1 MKEFYKGHKKLK
13 PREPRATLL
22 LVDRSFDIVSPVMHD
37 YYYQNIVYDV
47 RDVGENGKT
56 KADNRT
62 VYLNDQDEL
71 WVRFRNK
78 HLAFVMNRVNAE
90 AQAVIKDQQKNKV
103 NSDEMNLQE
112 MAEVLRNMPKV
123 EELMKNYQIHIDL
136 AYKIVQDFQKNNKKE
151 LIQLEQKIVSGLDS
165 RGNKINN
172 TKLVMEVS
180 QLAKDLTDVD
190 YLRLLIIYLNCF

>member
-1 MKEFYKGHKKLK
+1 MK

-22 LVDRSFDIVSPVMHD
+22 LVDRSFDIVSPVIHD

-71 WVRFRNK
+71 WVKFRNK

-136 AYKIVQDFQKNNKKE
+136 AYKIV
-151 LIQLEQKIVSGLDS
+151 
-165 RGNKINN
+165 
-172 TKLVMEVS
+172 
-180 QLAKDLTDVD
+180 
-190 YLRLLIIYLNCF
+190 

>member
-1 MKEFYKGHKKLK
+1 MK

-22 LVDRSFDIVSPVMHD
+22 LLDRSFDIVSPVIHD
-37 YYYQNIVYDV
+37 YFYQNIVYDV

-78 HLAFVMNRVNAE
+78 HLAFVMNKVNEE

-123 EELMKNYQIHIDL
+123 EELMKNY
-136 AYKIVQDFQKNNKKE
+136 
-151 LIQLEQKIVSGLDS
+151 
-165 RGNKINN
+165 
-172 TKLVMEVS
+172 
-180 QLAKDLTDVD
+180 
-190 YLRLLIIYLNCF
+190 